1 MIAHWEMQDG
11 GPMRLDKGNKNLKSS
26 TPAIT
31 LGAFIFITSFVILK
45 HVMLPNITMW
55 YSHILSI
62 VVTTTMV
69 AFFSVLLNKKMMNLQ
84 RNHEKAVLENTI
96 AQKELKERLEKEIE
110 DKKHIE
116 TIWQTTENEWGKT
129 FDAIDD
135 WICMIDLDS
144 TIQRTNIAAEKYFGR
159 IRELIGQKC
168 CKLAHGTDKPLDECP
183 LPIML
188 KTGKRESVEIQI
200 KDGRWMMI
208 TVDPVFDDDGR
219 MIKAVHIARDIT
231 QRIKIQHERERLLL
245 ELQKN
250 RATLDTLSGLIPI
263 CSQCKKI
270 RDDKGYWNQLE
281 SYIHNHT
288 GVDFSHG
295 ICPEC
300 AKKLYP
306 DLDLYKD

>member
-1 MIAHWEMQDG
+1 
-11 GPMRLDKGNKNLKSS
+11 MRMEKENLNLKTV
-26 TPAIT
+26 TPIFT
-31 LGAFIFITSFVILK
+31 VGAFIFMSGFQTLK
-45 HVMLPNITMW
+45 SAMFPGIAMW
-55 YSHILSI
+55 HSHILTI
-62 VVTTTMV
+62 VATTIMV

-84 RNHEKAVLENTI
+84 KNHEKTVLENAI
-96 AQKELKERLEKEIE
+96 AQKKLREKLEKEIK
-110 DKKHIE
+110 DRKNIE
-116 TIWQTTENEWGKT
+116 TIWQANENEWEKT
-129 FDAIDD
+129 FNAIDD

-144 TIQRTNIAAEKYFGR
+144 TIRRTNAAAEKYFGGTL
-159 IRELIGQKC
+159 ELIGKKC
-168 CKLAHGTDKPLDECP
+168 CKLVHGTDEPLDECP
-183 LPIML
+183 LPLML

-208 TVDPVFDDDGR
+208 TVDPVYNDHGK
-219 MIKAVHIARDIT
+219 MIKAVHIARDVT
-231 QRIKIQHERERLLL
+231 KQIKIQHERERLLL

-263 CSQCKKI
+263 CSKCKKI

-306 DLDLYKD
+306 DLKLYDD